1 MVMEMIAAS
10 FGMCKKLFDL
20 MSSQKPH
27 RAGPSIALVFQVF
40 AFSFYIFVTE
50 KHVFH
55 SLGKKKRDHQGLFF
69 HQSAGGF
76 TCQTPTSLNE
86 LPA

>member
-1 MVMEMIAAS
+1 
-10 FGMCKKLFDL
+10 

-55 SLGKKKRDHQGLFF
+55 SLGKKKEIIKVYFSIKVLGDLH
-69 HQSAGGF
+69 AK
-76 TCQTPTSLNE
+76 
-86 LPA
+86 LPLALMNYLHKFPFNQ